1 MVMHLLLCG
10 VMAKKEVA
18 ILQFLQNSGSDFVQ
32 VGWVTQLVVDK
43 QVHQHYIA
51 TQLLQCLKF
60 HALFSDVDI
69 VGLVS
74 SHPAACNT
82 LAKFAGKLLLSPLYL
97 DIETNN
103 MKLLISNM
111 LIWALFV
118 NMLVGFWAP
127 HPSAI

>member
-10 VMAKKEVA
+10 AMAKKEVA
-18 ILQFLQNSGSDFVQ
+18 ILQFLQNSCSDFIQ

-43 QVHQHYIA
+43 QVCQRYIA

-82 LAKFAGKLLLSPLYL
+82 LAKYAGKLLLSPSYL

-111 LIWALFV
+111 SIWALFV
-118 NMLVGFWAP
+118 NTLVGF
-127 HPSAI
+127 

>member
-1 MVMHLLLCG
+1 MHLLLCG

-18 ILQFLQNSGSDFVQ
+18 ILQFLQNSGSDFIQ

-43 QVHQHYIA
+43 QVRQHYIA

-60 HALFSDVDI
+60 HDLFSDVDI

-74 SHPAACNT
+74 SHPAACNA
-82 LAKFAGKLLLSPLYL
+82 LAKFAGKLLLSPSYL

-118 NMLVGFWAP
+118 NTLVGFWAP